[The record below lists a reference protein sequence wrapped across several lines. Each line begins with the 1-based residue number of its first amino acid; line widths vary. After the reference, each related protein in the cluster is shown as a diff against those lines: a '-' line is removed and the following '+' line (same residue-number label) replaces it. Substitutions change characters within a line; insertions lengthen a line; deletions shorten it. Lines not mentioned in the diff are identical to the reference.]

1 MAVVVLLVTMFA
13 MLFLGVP
20 VGVCLILPI
29 VPLVYLTKVTSMTFI
44 ANIMYS
50 GVANYTLI
58 AMPFFIICGNI
69 MDCGGLSRRLIR
81 ICNSL
86 FGRTTGSLGMVAI
99 LGCMFFG
106 AVSGSAV
113 ATVAAIGSI
122 MLPEMVRNGY
132 DKYYA
137 AGFITVAG
145 CRGVIVPPSFPMVV
159 YGVTMSVSIG
169 DLFVGG
175 IGPSILVGGLMMII
189 NYFYARKRGLKG
201 VRAFSW
207 KEVGKALG
215 DGWPALLMPVIILG
229 GIYGGVFTA
238 TEAAVVATVYSIV
251 VGTLYYR
258 EIKLSRIFEE
268 FRNTGIFTG
277 GTMLTLAPAAALG
290 KIFSLV
296 GINRAITTFFGNL
309 SDSYIVILLCVFVIL
324 FIAGM
329 FIQTTPM
336 IVILGPLLY
345 SVLEP
350 YGVTGLQF
358 GIMMILALGI
368 AFCTPPMASNLF
380 VTTSMTGI
388 PMEKLIKPMLPFMG
402 VLTAALVLIAFF
414 PQIITGPM
422 QLLGHIV

>member
-1 MAVVVLLVTMFA
+1 MAVLVMLVLMFA

-29 VPLVYLTKVTSMTFI
+29 VPLVFMTNVTSMTFI

-58 AMPFFIICGNI
+58 AMPFFIISGNI
-69 MDCGGLSRRLIR
+69 MDSGGLSKRLIR

-86 FGRTTGSLGMVAI
+86 FGQVTGSLGMVAI

-106 AVSGSAV
+106 AVSGSSV

-122 MLPEMVRNGY
+122 MLPEMVREGY

-137 AGFITVAG
+137 AALVTVAG
-145 CRGVIVPPSFPMVV
+145 CLGVIVPPSFPMVV

-175 IGPSILVGGLMMII
+175 IGPSIVVGGLMMLV
-189 NYFYARKRGLKG
+189 NYFYAKKRGLRG
-201 VRAFSW
+201 SHSFELREVWLAF
-207 KEVGKALG
+207 K
-215 DGWPALLMPVIILG
+215 DGWPALMMPLIILG

-238 TEAAVVATVYSIV
+238 TEAAVVATVYSV
-251 VGTLYYR
+251 VIGVFYYR
-258 EIKLSRIFEE
+258 EISFKQVFGE
-268 FRNTGIFTG
+268 FRSTAIFTG

-296 GINRAITTFFGNL
+296 GINRAISMFFADL
-309 SDSYIVILLCVFVIL
+309 SNNYFVILLCVFGIL

-336 IVILGPLLY
+336 IVILGPLLMN
-345 SVLEP
+345 VLEP

-388 PMEKLIKPMLPFMG
+388 PMDRLIKPMIPFMV
-402 VLTAALVLIAFF
+402 VLAVALFLVAFF
-414 PQIITGPM
+414 PQIITLPM
-422 QLLGHIV
+422 QLLGA

>member
-1 MAVVVLLVTMFA
+1 MAVVVMLVLMFA

-29 VPLVYLTKVTSMTFI
+29 VPLVFMTKVTSMTFI

-58 AMPFFIICGNI
+58 AMPFFIIAGNI

-81 ICNSL
+81 IANSL

-106 AVSGSAV
+106 AVSGSSV
-113 ATVAAIGSI
+113 ATVAAIGAI
-122 MLPEMVRNGY
+122 MMPEMVRNGY
-132 DKYYA
+132 NKYYA
-137 AGFITVAG
+137 AALITVAG
-145 CRGVIVPPSFPMVV
+145 CLGVVVPPSFPMVV
-159 YGVTMSVSIG
+159 YGVTMNVSIG

-175 IGPSILVGGLMMII
+175 IGPSILVGAIMMSI
-189 NYFYARKRGLKG
+189 NYVYARKHGLRGT
-201 VRAFSW
+201 RAFSLR
-207 KEVGKALG
+207 EVWMALR
-215 DGWPALLMPVIILG
+215 DGWPALLMPIIILG
-229 GIYGGVFTA
+229 GIYGGIFTA
-238 TEAAVVATVYSIV
+238 TEAAVVAAVYSVIIGV
-251 VGTLYYR
+251 FYYR
-258 EIKLSRIFEE
+258 ELKFSQVFEE
-268 FRNTGIFTG
+268 FRKTGIFTG

-296 GINRAITTFFGNL
+296 GINRAISGFFAGL
-309 SDSYIVILLCVFVIL
+309 SDNYFVILLCVFLIL

-345 SVLEP
+345 GVLEP

-388 PMEKLIKPMLPFMG
+388 PMEKFIKPMVPFMIA
-402 VLTAALVLIAFF
+402 LAAALFLVAFF
-414 PQIITGPM
+414 PQIITLPM
-422 QLLGHIV
+422 QLLGA